1 MDNRAY
7 WIWMQ
12 QAFGA
17 GSPLP
22 WRIHRS
28 VPGGVEAFYQGGP
41 RLWNSLGGIRE
52 QEAAALFSFSLEE
65 AQAQLEHALKVGWE
79 VLTPACGEYPQA
91 LTHIYDP
98 PAVLYGKGKL
108 PDMDSRP
115 ALAVVGAR
123 KATPETQEKAREF
136 GYQLALGGASVV
148 TGGAVGVDA
157 AVALGAMSG
166 GGPVVSVL
174 PVALNSP
181 YLSKNH
187 FLRQSILEKG
197 GALLTEYFAQ
207 QTPGF
212 GTFQVRNRLITGL
225 ACGVLL
231 LQAARKSGTVMYA
244 SYAKN
249 QNRDVFVWP
258 GPQGDPAFAGG
269 WDLLEDGAKAVER
282 GEEILE
288 EFQYRFAGRGKII
301 SLPAPR
307 AWQAEEEAAIPV
319 LADPGLPAL
328 SQAQAAVLAA
338 LTDTPQAVAQLEEAA
353 GLPAGQLLGALTEL
367 ELLGLAQSH
376 QGKRYSRLLSPGGG
390 YSPPAGRG
398 RAPAAGEAS
407 PLAKGQ
413 ENVLAALTDTPQTV
427 AQLEEAT
434 GLPAGQLLGALMELE
449 LLGQARSHQGKRYS
463 RRSPALAGRQA
474 PSARSSRSS
483 PGGGPIHLTGEQAV
497 VLTCLAKAPQPLDQ
511 LEKATGLPAG
521 KVLEALQVLEKMGLA
536 RPCLGGGYCRA

>member
-136 GYQLALGGASVV
+136 GYQLALGGAVVV

-157 AVALGAMSG
+157 AVALGAIGG

-244 SYAKN
+244 SYAKD
-249 QNRDVFVWP
+249 QSRDVFVWP

-269 WDLLEDGAKAVER
+269 WDLLEDGAKAVEC

-307 AWQAEEEAAIPV
+307 AWQAEEAAIPV

-413 ENVLAALTDTPQTV
+413 ENVLAALTHTPRTL

-434 GLPAGQLLGALMELE
+434 GLPAGQLLGALTELE
-449 LLGQARSHQGKRYS
+449 LLGQAQSHQGKRYS
-463 RRSPALAGRQA
+463 RRFPALAGRQA

-497 VLTCLAKAPQPLDQ
+497 VLTCLTKAPQPLEQ

-521 KVLEALQVLEKMGLA
+521 KVLEALQVLEGMGLA
-536 RPCLGGGYCRA
+536 RPCPGGGYCRA

>member
-79 VLTPACGEYPQA
+79 VLTPACEEYPQA

-136 GYQLALGGASVV
+136 GYQLALGGAVVV

-157 AVALGAMSG
+157 AVALGAIGG

-244 SYAKN
+244 SYAKD

-288 EFQYRFAGRGKII
+288 EFQYRSAGRGKII

-307 AWQAEEEAAIPV
+307 AWQAEEAAIPV

-376 QGKRYSRLLSPGGG
+376 QGKRYSRLISPGGG

-413 ENVLAALTDTPQTV
+413 EKVLAALTDTPQTV

-434 GLPAGQLLGALMELE
+434 GLPAGQLLGALTELE
-449 LLGQARSHQGKRYS
+449 LLGQAQSHQGKRYS

-497 VLTCLAKAPQPLDQ
+497 VLTCLTKAPQPLDQ

-521 KVLEALQVLEKMGLA
+521 KVLEALQVLEGMGLA
-536 RPCLGGGYCRA
+536 RPCPGGGYCRA

>member
-301 SLPAPR
+301 SLPVPR
-307 AWQAEEEAAIPV
+307 AWQAEEAAIPV

-390 YSPPAGRG
+390 YSSPAGRG
-398 RAPAAGEAS
+398 RAPAAEEAS

-413 ENVLAALTDTPQTV
+413 EKVLAALTDTPQTV

-497 VLTCLAKAPQPLDQ
+497 VLTCLTKAPQPLEQ

-521 KVLEALQVLEKMGLA
+521 KVLEALQVLEGMGLA
-536 RPCLGGGYCRA
+536 RPCPGGGYCRA

>member
-79 VLTPACGEYPQA
+79 VLTPACEEYPQA

-157 AVALGAMSG
+157 AVALGAIGG

-244 SYAKN
+244 SYAKD
-249 QNRDVFVWP
+249 QSRDVFVWP

-269 WDLLEDGAKAVER
+269 WDLLEDGAKAVEC

-301 SLPAPR
+301 SLPASR

-338 LTDTPQAVAQLEEAA
+338 LTDTPQAVAQLEEAT

-367 ELLGLAQSH
+367 ELLGQAQSH
-376 QGKRYSRLLSPGGG
+376 QGKRYSRRFPSP
-390 YSPPAGRG
+390 S
-398 RAPAAGEAS
+398 
-407 PLAKGQ
+407 
-413 ENVLAALTDTPQTV
+413 
-427 AQLEEAT
+427 
-434 GLPAGQLLGALMELE
+434 
-449 LLGQARSHQGKRYS
+449 
-463 RRSPALAGRQA
+463 GRQA

-497 VLTCLAKAPQPLDQ
+497 VLTCLTKAPQPLEQ

-521 KVLEALQVLEKMGLA
+521 KVLEALQVLEGMGLA
-536 RPCLGGGYCRA
+536 RPCPGGGYCRA

>member
-136 GYQLALGGASVV
+136 GYQLALGGAVVV

-244 SYAKN
+244 SYAKD

-269 WDLLEDGAKAVER
+269 WDLLEDGAKAVEC

-301 SLPAPR
+301 SLPTPR
-307 AWQAEEEAAIPV
+307 AWQAEEAAIPV

-376 QGKRYSRLLSPGGG
+376 QGKRYSRLISPGGG

-407 PLAKGQ
+407 PVAKGQ

-497 VLTCLAKAPQPLDQ
+497 VLTCLTKAPQPLDQ

-521 KVLEALQVLEKMGLA
+521 KVLEALQVLEGMGLA
-536 RPCLGGGYCRA
+536 RPCPGGGYCRA

>member
-79 VLTPACGEYPQA
+79 VLTPACEEYPQA

-136 GYQLALGGASVV
+136 GYQLALGGAVVV

-157 AVALGAMSG
+157 AVALGAIGG

-244 SYAKN
+244 SYAKD

-307 AWQAEEEAAIPV
+307 AWQAEEAAIPV

-413 ENVLAALTDTPQTV
+413 EKVLAALTDTPQTV

-434 GLPAGQLLGALMELE
+434 GLPAGKLLGALAELE
-449 LLGQARSHQGKRYS
+449 LLGQAQSHQGKRYS

-497 VLTCLAKAPQPLDQ
+497 VLTCLTKAPQPLDQ

-521 KVLEALQVLEKMGLA
+521 KVLEALQVLEGMGLA
-536 RPCLGGGYCRA
+536 RPCPGGGFCRA

>member
-136 GYQLALGGASVV
+136 GYQLALGGASIV

-244 SYAKN
+244 SYAKD

-288 EFQYRFAGRGKII
+288 EFQYRSAGRGKII

-307 AWQAEEEAAIPV
+307 AWQAEEAAIPV

-367 ELLGLAQSH
+367 EVLGLAQSH

-413 ENVLAALTDTPQTV
+413 EKVLAALTDTPQTV

-434 GLPAGQLLGALMELE
+434 GLPAGQLLGALTELE
-449 LLGQARSHQGKRYS
+449 LLGQARSHRGKRYS

-497 VLTCLAKAPQPLDQ
+497 VLTCLTKAPQPLEQ

-521 KVLEALQVLEKMGLA
+521 KVLKALQVLEGMGLA
-536 RPCLGGGYCRA
+536 RPCPGGGYCRA

>member
-307 AWQAEEEAAIPV
+307 AWRAEEEAAIPV

-367 ELLGLAQSH
+367 ELLG
-376 QGKRYSRLLSPGGG
+376 
-390 YSPPAGRG
+390 
-398 RAPAAGEAS
+398 
-407 PLAKGQ
+407 
-413 ENVLAALTDTPQTV
+413 
-427 AQLEEAT
+427 
-434 GLPAGQLLGALMELE
+434 
-449 LLGQARSHQGKRYS
+449 QARSHQGKRYS
-463 RRSPALAGRQA
+463 RRFPSPSGRQA

-497 VLTCLAKAPQPLDQ
+497 VLTCLTKAPQPLEQ

-521 KVLEALQVLEKMGLA
+521 KVLEALQVLEGMGLA
-536 RPCLGGGYCRA
+536 RPCPGGGYCRA

>member
-244 SYAKN
+244 SYAKD
-249 QNRDVFVWP
+249 QSRDVFVWP

-307 AWQAEEEAAIPV
+307 AWRAEEEAAIPV

-367 ELLGLAQSH
+367 EVLGL
-376 QGKRYSRLLSPGGG
+376 
-390 YSPPAGRG
+390 
-398 RAPAAGEAS
+398 
-407 PLAKGQ
+407 
-413 ENVLAALTDTPQTV
+413 
-427 AQLEEAT
+427 
-434 GLPAGQLLGALMELE
+434 
-449 LLGQARSHQGKRYS
+449 ARSHQGKRYS

-497 VLTCLAKAPQPLDQ
+497 VLTCLTKAPQPLEQ

-521 KVLEALQVLEKMGLA
+521 KVLEALQVLEGMGLA
-536 RPCLGGGYCRA
+536 RPCPGGGYCRA

>member
-136 GYQLALGGASVV
+136 GYQLALGGAVVV

-244 SYAKN
+244 SYAKD

-307 AWQAEEEAAIPV
+307 AWQAEEAAIPV

-353 GLPAGQLLGALTEL
+353 GLPAGQLLGALMEL

-398 RAPAAGEAS
+398 RVPAAGEAS

-413 ENVLAALTDTPQTV
+413 EKVLAALTDTPQTV

-434 GLPAGQLLGALMELE
+434 GLPAGQLLGALTELE

-463 RRSPALAGRQA
+463 RRSPSPSGRQA

-497 VLTCLAKAPQPLDQ
+497 VLTCLTKAPQPLEQ

-521 KVLEALQVLEKMGLA
+521 KVLEALQVLEGMGLA
-536 RPCLGGGYCRA
+536 RPCPGGGYCRA

>member
-22 WRIHRS
+22 WRIHCS

-244 SYAKN
+244 SYAKD

-307 AWQAEEEAAIPV
+307 AWQAEEAAIPV

-376 QGKRYSRLLSPGGG
+376 QGKRYSRLISPGGG

-413 ENVLAALTDTPQTV
+413 EKVLAALTDTPRTLV
-427 AQLEEAT
+427 QLEEAT

-497 VLTCLAKAPQPLDQ
+497 VLTCLTKAPQPLDQ

-521 KVLEALQVLEKMGLA
+521 KVLEALQVLEGMGLA
-536 RPCLGGGYCRA
+536 RPCPGGGYCRA

>member
-244 SYAKN
+244 SYAKD

-288 EFQYRFAGRGKII
+288 EFQYRSAGRGKII
-301 SLPAPR
+301 SLPTPR
-307 AWQAEEEAAIPV
+307 AWRAEEEAAIPV

-367 ELLGLAQSH
+367 ELLGQAQ
-376 QGKRYSRLLSPGGG
+376 
-390 YSPPAGRG
+390 
-398 RAPAAGEAS
+398 
-407 PLAKGQ
+407 
-413 ENVLAALTDTPQTV
+413 
-427 AQLEEAT
+427 
-434 GLPAGQLLGALMELE
+434 
-449 LLGQARSHQGKRYS
+449 SHQGKRYS

-497 VLTCLAKAPQPLDQ
+497 VLTCLTKAPQPLDQ

-521 KVLEALQVLEKMGLA
+521 KVLEALQVLEGMGLA
-536 RPCLGGGYCRA
+536 RPCPGGGYCRA

>member
-41 RLWNSLGGIRE
+41 RLWNSLGGTRE

-244 SYAKN
+244 SYAKD
-249 QNRDVFVWP
+249 QSRDVFVWP

-269 WDLLEDGAKAVER
+269 WDLLEDGAKAVEC

-338 LTDTPQAVAQLEEAA
+338 LTDTPQTMAQLEEAA
-353 GLPAGQLLGALTEL
+353 
-367 ELLGLAQSH
+367 
-376 QGKRYSRLLSPGGG
+376 
-390 YSPPAGRG
+390 
-398 RAPAAGEAS
+398 
-407 PLAKGQ
+407 
-413 ENVLAALTDTPQTV
+413 
-427 AQLEEAT
+427 

-497 VLTCLAKAPQPLDQ
+497 VLTCLTKAPQPLEQ

-521 KVLEALQVLEKMGLA
+521 KVLEALQVLEGMGLA
-536 RPCLGGGYCRA
+536 RPCPGGGYCRA

>member
-98 PAVLYGKGKL
+98 PAVLYGKGEL

-136 GYQLALGGASVV
+136 GYQLALGGAVVV

-301 SLPAPR
+301 SLPTPR
-307 AWQAEEEAAIPV
+307 AWQAEEAAIPV

-376 QGKRYSRLLSPGGG
+376 QGKRYSRLISPGGG

-413 ENVLAALTDTPQTV
+413 EKVLAALTDTPQTV

-434 GLPAGQLLGALMELE
+434 GLPAGQLLGALTELE

-497 VLTCLAKAPQPLDQ
+497 VLTCLTKAPQPLDQ

-521 KVLEALQVLEKMGLA
+521 KVLEALQVLEEMGLA
-536 RPCLGGGYCRA
+536 RPCPGGGYCRA

>member
-244 SYAKN
+244 SYAKD
-249 QNRDVFVWP
+249 QSRDVFVWP

-269 WDLLEDGAKAVER
+269 WDLLEDGAKAVEC

-301 SLPAPR
+301 SLPASR

-367 ELLGLAQSH
+367 ELLG
-376 QGKRYSRLLSPGGG
+376 
-390 YSPPAGRG
+390 
-398 RAPAAGEAS
+398 
-407 PLAKGQ
+407 
-413 ENVLAALTDTPQTV
+413 
-427 AQLEEAT
+427 
-434 GLPAGQLLGALMELE
+434 
-449 LLGQARSHQGKRYS
+449 QARSHQGKRYS

-497 VLTCLAKAPQPLDQ
+497 VLTCLTKAPQPLDQ

-521 KVLEALQVLEKMGLA
+521 KVLEALQVLEGMGLA
-536 RPCLGGGYCRA
+536 RPCPGGGYCRA

>member
-244 SYAKN
+244 SYAKD

-288 EFQYRFAGRGKII
+288 EFQYRSAGRGKII

-307 AWQAEEEAAIPV
+307 AWQAEEAAIPV

-376 QGKRYSRLLSPGGG
+376 QGKRYSRLISPGGG

-407 PLAKGQ
+407 PVAKGQ

-497 VLTCLAKAPQPLDQ
+497 VLTCLTKAPQPLDQ

-521 KVLEALQVLEKMGLA
+521 KVLEALQVLEGMGLA
-536 RPCLGGGYCRA
+536 RPCPGGGYCRA

>member
-244 SYAKN
+244 SYAKD

-307 AWQAEEEAAIPV
+307 AWQAEEAAIPV

-367 ELLGLAQSH
+367 EVLGLAQSH

-390 YSPPAGRG
+390 CSPPAGRG

-407 PLAKGQ
+407 PVAKGQ

-497 VLTCLAKAPQPLDQ
+497 VLTCLTKAPQPLDQ

-521 KVLEALQVLEKMGLA
+521 KVLEALQVLEGMGLA
-536 RPCLGGGYCRA
+536 RPCPGGGYCRA

>member
-79 VLTPACGEYPQA
+79 VLTPACEEYPQA

-136 GYQLALGGASVV
+136 GYQLALGGAVVV

-157 AVALGAMSG
+157 AVALGAIGG

-244 SYAKN
+244 SYAKD
-249 QNRDVFVWP
+249 QSRDVFVWP

-307 AWQAEEEAAIPV
+307 AWRAEEEAAIPV

-338 LTDTPQAVAQLEEAA
+338 LTDTPQAVAQLEEAT
-353 GLPAGQLLGALTEL
+353 GLPAGQLLGALT
-367 ELLGLAQSH
+367 
-376 QGKRYSRLLSPGGG
+376 
-390 YSPPAGRG
+390 
-398 RAPAAGEAS
+398 
-407 PLAKGQ
+407 
-413 ENVLAALTDTPQTV
+413 
-427 AQLEEAT
+427 
-434 GLPAGQLLGALMELE
+434 ELE

-497 VLTCLAKAPQPLDQ
+497 VLTCLTKAPQPLDQ

-521 KVLEALQVLEKMGLA
+521 KVLEALQVLEGMGLA
-536 RPCLGGGYCRA
+536 RPCPGGGYCRA

>member
-244 SYAKN
+244 SYAKD

-288 EFQYRFAGRGKII
+288 EFQYRSAGRGKII
-301 SLPAPR
+301 SLPASR

-367 ELLGLAQSH
+367 ELLG
-376 QGKRYSRLLSPGGG
+376 
-390 YSPPAGRG
+390 
-398 RAPAAGEAS
+398 
-407 PLAKGQ
+407 
-413 ENVLAALTDTPQTV
+413 
-427 AQLEEAT
+427 
-434 GLPAGQLLGALMELE
+434 
-449 LLGQARSHQGKRYS
+449 QARSHQGKRYS

-497 VLTCLAKAPQPLDQ
+497 VLTCLPKAPQPLEQ

-521 KVLEALQVLEKMGLA
+521 KVLEALQVLEGMGLA
-536 RPCLGGGYCRA
+536 RPCPGGGYCRA

>member
-79 VLTPACGEYPQA
+79 VLTPACEEYPQA

-231 LQAARKSGTVMYA
+231 LQAARKSGTVTYA
-244 SYAKN
+244 SYAKA

-307 AWQAEEEAAIPV
+307 AWQAEEAAIPV

-434 GLPAGQLLGALMELE
+434 GLPAGQLLGALTELE

-463 RRSPALAGRQA
+463 RRFPSPSGRQA

-497 VLTCLAKAPQPLDQ
+497 VLTCLAKAPQPLEQ

-536 RPCLGGGYCRA
+536 RPCPGGGYCRA

>member
-136 GYQLALGGASVV
+136 GYQLALGGAVVV

-157 AVALGAMSG
+157 AVALGAIGG

-244 SYAKN
+244 SYAKD

-288 EFQYRFAGRGKII
+288 EFQYRSAGRGKII

-307 AWQAEEEAAIPV
+307 AWQAEEAAIPV

-376 QGKRYSRLLSPGGG
+376 QGKRYSRLISPGGG

-413 ENVLAALTDTPQTV
+413 EKVLAALTDTPQTV

-434 GLPAGQLLGALMELE
+434 GLPAGQLLGALTELE

-497 VLTCLAKAPQPLDQ
+497 VLTCLTKTPQPLEQ

-521 KVLEALQVLEKMGLA
+521 KVLEALQVLEGMGLA
-536 RPCLGGGYCRA
+536 RPCPGGGYCRA

>member
-98 PAVLYGKGKL
+98 PAVLYGKGEL

-123 KATPETQEKAREF
+123 KAAPETQEKAREF
-136 GYQLALGGASVV
+136 GYQLALGGAVVV

-157 AVALGAMSG
+157 AVALGAIGG

-244 SYAKN
+244 SYAKD

-288 EFQYRFAGRGKII
+288 EFQYRSAGRGKII

-307 AWQAEEEAAIPV
+307 AWQAEEAAIPV

-413 ENVLAALTDTPQTV
+413 EKVLAALTDTPQTV

-434 GLPAGQLLGALMELE
+434 GLPAGQLLGALTELE

-474 PSARSSRSS
+474 PSARSNRSS

-497 VLTCLAKAPQPLDQ
+497 VLTCLTKAPQPLEQ

-521 KVLEALQVLEKMGLA
+521 KVLEALQVLEGMGLA
-536 RPCLGGGYCRA
+536 RPCPGGGYCRA

>member
-79 VLTPACGEYPQA
+79 VLTPACEEYPQA

-136 GYQLALGGASVV
+136 GYQLALGGAVVV

-157 AVALGAMSG
+157 AVALGAIGG

-244 SYAKN
+244 SYAKD
-249 QNRDVFVWP
+249 QSRDVFVWP

-301 SLPAPR
+301 SLPTPR
-307 AWQAEEEAAIPV
+307 AWQAEEAAIPV

-390 YSPPAGRG
+390 YSSPAGRG

-413 ENVLAALTDTPQTV
+413 EKVLAALTDTPQTA

-434 GLPAGQLLGALMELE
+434 GLPAGKLLGALTELE
-449 LLGQARSHQGKRYS
+449 LLGQAQSHQGKRYS
-463 RRSPALAGRQA
+463 RRFSSPSGRQA

-497 VLTCLAKAPQPLDQ
+497 VLTCLTKAPQPLEQ

-521 KVLEALQVLEKMGLA
+521 KVLEALQVLEGMGLA
-536 RPCLGGGYCRA
+536 RPCPGGGYCRA

>member
-244 SYAKN
+244 SYAKD
-249 QNRDVFVWP
+249 QSRDVFVWP

-307 AWQAEEEAAIPV
+307 AWRAEEEAAIPV

-367 ELLGLAQSH
+367 ELLGQV
-376 QGKRYSRLLSPGGG
+376 QP
-390 YSPPAGRG
+390 
-398 RAPAAGEAS
+398 
-407 PLAKGQ
+407 
-413 ENVLAALTDTPQTV
+413 
-427 AQLEEAT
+427 
-434 GLPAGQLLGALMELE
+434 
-449 LLGQARSHQGKRYS
+449 HQGKRYS

-497 VLTCLAKAPQPLDQ
+497 VLTCLTKAPQPLDQ

-521 KVLEALQVLEKMGLA
+521 KVLEALQVLEGMGLA
-536 RPCLGGGYCRA
+536 RPCPGGGYCRA

>member
-79 VLTPACGEYPQA
+79 VLTPACEEYPQA

-98 PAVLYGKGKL
+98 PAVLYGKGEL

-136 GYQLALGGASVV
+136 GYQLALGGAVVV

-301 SLPAPR
+301 SLPTPR
-307 AWQAEEEAAIPV
+307 AWQAEEAAIPV

-390 YSPPAGRG
+390 YSSPAGRG
-398 RAPAAGEAS
+398 RAPAAEEAS

-413 ENVLAALTDTPQTV
+413 EKVLAALTDTPQTV

-434 GLPAGQLLGALMELE
+434 GLPAGQLLGALTELE

-463 RRSPALAGRQA
+463 RRFSSPSGRQA

-497 VLTCLAKAPQPLDQ
+497 VLTCLAKTPQPLDQ

-521 KVLEALQVLEKMGLA
+521 KVLEALQVLEGMGLA
-536 RPCLGGGYCRA
+536 RPCPGGGYCRA

>member
-244 SYAKN
+244 SYAKD

-301 SLPAPR
+301 SLPTPR
-307 AWQAEEEAAIPV
+307 AWRAEEEAAIPV

-338 LTDTPQAVAQLEEAA
+338 LTDTPQAVAQLEEAT

-367 ELLGLAQSH
+367 ELLGQAQ
-376 QGKRYSRLLSPGGG
+376 
-390 YSPPAGRG
+390 
-398 RAPAAGEAS
+398 
-407 PLAKGQ
+407 
-413 ENVLAALTDTPQTV
+413 
-427 AQLEEAT
+427 
-434 GLPAGQLLGALMELE
+434 
-449 LLGQARSHQGKRYS
+449 SHQGKRYS

-521 KVLEALQVLEKMGLA
+521 KVLEALQVLEGMGLA
-536 RPCLGGGYCRA
+536 RPCPGGGFCRA

>member
-98 PAVLYGKGKL
+98 PAVLYGKGEL

-136 GYQLALGGASVV
+136 GYQLALGGAVVV

-157 AVALGAMSG
+157 AVALGAIGG

-244 SYAKN
+244 SYAKD

-288 EFQYRFAGRGKII
+288 EFQYRSAGRGKII
-301 SLPAPR
+301 SLPASR

-367 ELLGLAQSH
+367 ELLGQAQ
-376 QGKRYSRLLSPGGG
+376 
-390 YSPPAGRG
+390 
-398 RAPAAGEAS
+398 
-407 PLAKGQ
+407 
-413 ENVLAALTDTPQTV
+413 
-427 AQLEEAT
+427 
-434 GLPAGQLLGALMELE
+434 
-449 LLGQARSHQGKRYS
+449 SHQGKRYS

-497 VLTCLAKAPQPLDQ
+497 VLTCLTKAPQPLEQ

-521 KVLEALQVLEKMGLA
+521 KVLEALQVLEGMGLA
-536 RPCLGGGYCRA
+536 RPCPGGGYCRA

>member
-79 VLTPACGEYPQA
+79 VLTPACEEYPQA

-136 GYQLALGGASVV
+136 GYQLALGGAVVV

-244 SYAKN
+244 SYAKD

-288 EFQYRFAGRGKII
+288 EFQYRSAGRGKII

-307 AWQAEEEAAIPV
+307 AWQAEEAAIPV

-376 QGKRYSRLLSPGGG
+376 QGKRYSRLISPGGG

-413 ENVLAALTDTPQTV
+413 ENVLAALTDTPRTLV
-427 AQLEEAT
+427 QLEEAT
-434 GLPAGQLLGALMELE
+434 GLPAGQLLGALTELE
-449 LLGQARSHQGKRYS
+449 LLGQVQPHQGKRYS

-497 VLTCLAKAPQPLDQ
+497 VLTCLTKAPQPLDQ

-521 KVLEALQVLEKMGLA
+521 KVLEALQVLEGMGLA
-536 RPCLGGGYCRA
+536 RPCPGGGYCRA

>member
-79 VLTPACGEYPQA
+79 VLTPACEEYPQA

-136 GYQLALGGASVV
+136 GYQLALGGASIV

-269 WDLLEDGAKAVER
+269 WDLLEDGAKAVEC

-307 AWQAEEEAAIPV
+307 VWQAEEAAIPV

-390 YSPPAGRG
+390 YSSPAGRG

-407 PLAKGQ
+407 PVAKGQ

-449 LLGQARSHQGKRYS
+449 LLGQAQSHQGKRYS
-463 RRSPALAGRQA
+463 RRFSSPSGRQA

-497 VLTCLAKAPQPLDQ
+497 VLTCLTKAPQPLEQ

-521 KVLEALQVLEKMGLA
+521 KVLEALQVLEGMGLA
-536 RPCLGGGYCRA
+536 RPCPGGGYCRA

>member
-28 VPGGVEAFYQGGP
+28 VPGGLEAFYQGGP

-98 PAVLYGKGKL
+98 PAVLYGKGEL

-244 SYAKN
+244 SYAKD

-288 EFQYRFAGRGKII
+288 EFQYRSAGRGKII

-307 AWQAEEEAAIPV
+307 VWQAEEAAIPV

-449 LLGQARSHQGKRYS
+449 LLGQAQSHQGKRYS

-497 VLTCLAKAPQPLDQ
+497 VLTCLTKAPQPLEQ

-521 KVLEALQVLEKMGLA
+521 KVLEALQVLEGMGLA
-536 RPCLGGGYCRA
+536 RPCPGGGYCRA

>member
-136 GYQLALGGASVV
+136 GYQLALGGASIV

-157 AVALGAMSG
+157 AVALGAMRG

-244 SYAKN
+244 SYAKD

-301 SLPAPR
+301 SLPASR
-307 AWQAEEEAAIPV
+307 VWQAEEAAIPV

-367 ELLGLAQSH
+367 EVLGLAQSH

-434 GLPAGQLLGALMELE
+434 GLPAGQLLGALTELE
-449 LLGQARSHQGKRYS
+449 LLGQAQSHQGKRYS

-497 VLTCLAKAPQPLDQ
+497 VLTCLTKAPQPLDQ

-521 KVLEALQVLEKMGLA
+521 KVLEALQVLEGMGLA
-536 RPCLGGGYCRA
+536 RPCPGGGYCRA

>member
-136 GYQLALGGASVV
+136 GYQLALGGASIV

-244 SYAKN
+244 SYAKD

-288 EFQYRFAGRGKII
+288 EFQYRSAGRGKII

-307 AWQAEEEAAIPV
+307 AWQAEEAAIPV

-390 YSPPAGRG
+390 YSSPAGRG

-407 PLAKGQ
+407 PVAKGQ

-434 GLPAGQLLGALMELE
+434 GLPAGQLLGALTELE

-497 VLTCLAKAPQPLDQ
+497 VLTCLTKAPQPLEQ

-521 KVLEALQVLEKMGLA
+521 KVLEALQVLEGMGLA
-536 RPCLGGGYCRA
+536 RPCPGGGYCRA

>member
-136 GYQLALGGASVV
+136 GYQLALGGAVVV

-157 AVALGAMSG
+157 AVALGAIGG

-244 SYAKN
+244 SYAKD

-301 SLPAPR
+301 SLPTPR
-307 AWQAEEEAAIPV
+307 AWQAEEAAIPV

-413 ENVLAALTDTPQTV
+413 EKVLAALTDTPQTV

-434 GLPAGQLLGALMELE
+434 GLPAGQLLGALTELE

-521 KVLEALQVLEKMGLA
+521 KVLEALQVLEGMGLA
-536 RPCLGGGYCRA
+536 RPCPGGGYCRA

>member
-136 GYQLALGGASVV
+136 GYQLALGGAVVV

-244 SYAKN
+244 SYAKD

-288 EFQYRFAGRGKII
+288 EFQYRSAGRGKII

-307 AWQAEEEAAIPV
+307 AWQAEEAAIPV

-434 GLPAGQLLGALMELE
+434 GLPAGQLLGALTELE

-497 VLTCLAKAPQPLDQ
+497 VLTCLTKAPQPLDQ

-521 KVLEALQVLEKMGLA
+521 KVLEALQVLEGMGLA
-536 RPCLGGGYCRA
+536 RPCPGGGYCRA

>member
-79 VLTPACGEYPQA
+79 VLTPACEEYPQA

-244 SYAKN
+244 SYAKD

-288 EFQYRFAGRGKII
+288 EFQYRSAGRGKII
-301 SLPAPR
+301 SLPVSR
-307 AWQAEEEAAIPV
+307 AWQAEEAAIPV

-367 ELLGLAQSH
+367 EVLGLAQSH

-390 YSPPAGRG
+390 YSSPAGRG
-398 RAPAAGEAS
+398 RAPAAEEAS

-413 ENVLAALTDTPQTV
+413 EKVLAALTDTPQTV

-434 GLPAGQLLGALMELE
+434 GLPAG
-449 LLGQARSHQGKRYS
+449 
-463 RRSPALAGRQA
+463 
-474 PSARSSRSS
+474 
-483 PGGGPIHLTGEQAV
+483 
-497 VLTCLAKAPQPLDQ
+497 
-511 LEKATGLPAG
+511 
-521 KVLEALQVLEKMGLA
+521 KVLEALQVLEGMGLA
-536 RPCLGGGYCRA
+536 RPCPGGGYCRA

>member
-136 GYQLALGGASVV
+136 GYQLALGGASIV

-157 AVALGAMSG
+157 AVALGAIGG

-244 SYAKN
+244 SYAKD

-288 EFQYRFAGRGKII
+288 EFQYRSAGRGKII

-307 AWQAEEEAAIPV
+307 AWRAEEEAAIPV

-367 ELLGLAQSH
+367 ELLGQAQ
-376 QGKRYSRLLSPGGG
+376 
-390 YSPPAGRG
+390 
-398 RAPAAGEAS
+398 
-407 PLAKGQ
+407 
-413 ENVLAALTDTPQTV
+413 
-427 AQLEEAT
+427 
-434 GLPAGQLLGALMELE
+434 
-449 LLGQARSHQGKRYS
+449 SHQGKRYS

-497 VLTCLAKAPQPLDQ
+497 VLTCLTKAPQPLDQ

-521 KVLEALQVLEKMGLA
+521 KVLGALQVLEGMGLA
-536 RPCLGGGYCRA
+536 RPCPGGGYCRA

>member
-136 GYQLALGGASVV
+136 GYQLALGGASIV

-157 AVALGAMSG
+157 AVALGAIGG

-244 SYAKN
+244 SYAKD
-249 QNRDVFVWP
+249 QSRDVFVWP

-288 EFQYRFAGRGKII
+288 EFQYRSAGRGKII

-307 AWQAEEEAAIPV
+307 AWRAEEEAAIPV

-367 ELLGLAQSH
+367 ELLGQAQ
-376 QGKRYSRLLSPGGG
+376 
-390 YSPPAGRG
+390 
-398 RAPAAGEAS
+398 
-407 PLAKGQ
+407 
-413 ENVLAALTDTPQTV
+413 
-427 AQLEEAT
+427 
-434 GLPAGQLLGALMELE
+434 
-449 LLGQARSHQGKRYS
+449 SHQGKRYS

-497 VLTCLAKAPQPLDQ
+497 VLTCLTKAPQPLDQ

-521 KVLEALQVLEKMGLA
+521 KVLEALQVLEGMGLA
-536 RPCLGGGYCRA
+536 RPCPGGGYCRA

>member
-1 MDNRAY
+1 
-7 WIWMQ
+7 
-12 QAFGA
+12 
-17 GSPLP
+17 
-22 WRIHRS
+22 
-28 VPGGVEAFYQGGP
+28 
-41 RLWNSLGGIRE
+41 WNSLGGIRE

-136 GYQLALGGASVV
+136 GYQLALGGAVVV

-244 SYAKN
+244 SYAKD
-249 QNRDVFVWP
+249 QSRDVFVWP

-307 AWQAEEEAAIPV
+307 VWQAEEEAAIPV

-338 LTDTPQAVAQLEEAA
+338 LTDTPQTL
-353 GLPAGQLLGALTEL
+353 
-367 ELLGLAQSH
+367 
-376 QGKRYSRLLSPGGG
+376 
-390 YSPPAGRG
+390 
-398 RAPAAGEAS
+398 
-407 PLAKGQ
+407 
-413 ENVLAALTDTPQTV
+413 

-434 GLPAGQLLGALMELE
+434 GLPAGQLLGALTELE

-497 VLTCLAKAPQPLDQ
+497 VLTCLTKAPQPLEQ

-521 KVLEALQVLEKMGLA
+521 KVLEALQVLEGMGLA
-536 RPCLGGGYCRA
+536 RPCPGGGYCRA